1 MKNKPHGPKGKLM
14 EMKSSVDKTALG
26 FKTVRGELDEIRKD
40 VHGKLTSLKEAVD
53 KVEERTNKL
62 LKMEKK
68 SEARI
73 RRLEDNRYD
82 GGENWIFLLGHRL
95 GTVFMHDMFVL
106 VDRISPL
113 NAAKCK
119 VAILNAWLKIE
130 TNGCP

>member
-1 MKNKPHGPKGKLM
+1 MKNKPHGSKGKLM

-73 RRLEDNRYD
+73 RRLEDDRYD
-82 GGENWIFLLGHRL
+82 GGESRIFLRGHRL
-95 GTVFMHDMFVL
+95 GTVFMHDDMFVL
-106 VDRISPL
+106 DRISLL

-119 VAILNAWLKIE
+119 VCNSL
-130 TNGCP
+130 